1 MCAIEYLNTCSNEN
15 KINVFTDAY
24 MYRTFNFVG
33 VLSHIKKRKNKIN
46 KKISKYM
53 KVEQM

>member
-1 MCAIEYLNTCSNEN
+1 MKT
-15 KINVFTDAY
+15 NVFTDAY

-33 VLSHIKKRKNKIN
+33 VISHIKKRKKKIN
-46 KKISKYM
+46 KNISKYM

>member
-1 MCAIEYLNTCSNEN
+1 MKT
-15 KINVFTDAY
+15 NVFTDAY

-33 VLSHIKKRKNKIN
+33 VISHIKKKERKKFNKN
-46 KKISKYM
+46 ISKYM